1 MAKSKQSQDAQE
13 LNDLLK
19 DVLKTQKQINE
30 ERIKDLDI
38 TRSINDEVTDGLKAL
53 NKESDFKSA
62 IRRSLKEINK
72 LSEQNF
78 DLSELDLKLSSN
90 KEDISKRQN
99 ALNKSQLSLLRE
111 QTYVNKKINTLLSE
125 KAGATIDEQK
135 AIDKQIESFERVQK
149 GLTEAVISSDQY
161 SKNLKGAAA
170 GVDKLNKLIVPNA
183 FKGLSEIV
191 KDIPGLRKLSGPFEA
206 MSSASKDTAS
216 RMTKINIQRQAAG
229 KEPMFSQA
237 QIGLKSLTSGF
248 SALGPVIK
256 KALGPFALISMAV
269 EAIQFFIGAMFAADE
284 RVTKLA
290 KGLMISKDASRAI
303 YNSLKD
309 TKFTIDSIYN
319 TTKDVTEAYTDL
331 TELTDFITSANDKM
345 IESQII
351 LTKNLGLSKEEAF
364 GVQEAFVAFNL
375 EADKGK
381 DIAYDQIAAFANQ
394 NKLLTTGKK
403 VFSDIAKTS
412 KLIQINFKDNLGSLV
427 KTTLE
432 AKKLGLTLD
441 QVSKIGSSLLDFE
454 QSISSELEAEL
465 LTGKDLNLEKARS
478 YALNHDIAGLTQEI
492 ANQGITQEKFAAM
505 NVIQQEAIAKSLGM
519 SADEMGDM
527 LYKAKVLEKVGGKTL
542 KDLQERARVS
552 GDINLKNKVAA
563 LEQGILDGKTLEQ
576 AEKSTTAQEKF
587 NQSLEKAKEAFSDFI
602 DGGYLDQLADAIKTF
617 SDFVLGAEGREN
629 AAKKSYETIK
639 SSEDYKKYTPQQ
651 QQQIEKLN
659 KLASNQVGFFE
670 KLISPLLAMIIDSKA
685 RDAASTLQSIKSKG
699 FEETTTQTS
708 AKDFVIKTLPED
720 TVVAAGG
727 TSLGNSKEMVQL
739 LTEQNQYLKQ
749 QSNILMNLLN
759 KEGTIMLNGTKMGTA
774 MAVGGYKVQ

>member
-256 KALGPFALISMAV
+256 KALGPFALISMAI

-290 KGLMISKDASRAI
+290 KGMMLTKDEARGV

-309 TKFTIDSIYN
+309 TKLEMDSIYN

-331 TELTDFITSANDKM
+331 IELTEFVTSATNEM

-364 GVQEAFVAFNL
+364 GVQEAFVASNV
-375 EADKGK
+375 EANIGK
-381 DIAYDQIAAFANQ
+381 DIVYDQIAAFANQ
-394 NKLLTTGKK
+394 NKLISTGKK
-403 VFSDIAKTS
+403 IFADIAKTS
-412 KLIQINFKDNLGSLV
+412 KLIQINFNGNLGALV

-505 NVIQQEAIAKSLGM
+505 NVIQQEAMAKSLGM

-527 LYKAKVLEKVGGKTL
+527 LYKGKVLNKVGGDTL
-542 KDLQERARVS
+542 KNLRERAKVS
-552 GDINLKNKVAA
+552 GDINLQNKVAA
-563 LEQGILDGKTLEQ
+563 LEQGILSGKSLEE
-576 AEKSTTAQEKF
+576 AEKSTSAQEKF
-587 NQSLEKAKEAFSDFI
+587 NQALEQAKEIFTDFV
-602 DGGYLDQLADAIKTF
+602 DGEYLNDLADAIKTF
-617 SDFVLGAEGREN
+617 TNFVSNSSEENREYKKKARTLAEN
-629 AAKKSYETIK
+629 AKSEEEK
-639 SSEDYKKYTPQQ
+639 KKYTDLGEQVSTPGIMDFLSLF
-651 QQQIEKLN
+651 QIPGTL
-659 KLASNQVGFFE
+659 
-670 KLISPLLAMIIDSKA
+670 SK
-685 RDAASTLQSIKSKG
+685 IFKSRSAKSQLDD
-699 FEETTTQTS
+699 TVIP

-727 TSLGNSKEMVQL
+727 TSLGNSKEIVQL
-739 LTEQNQYLKQ
+739 LTEQNQLLAG
-749 QSNILMNLLN
+749 ILN
-759 KEGTIMLNGTKMGTA
+759 KEGTIVLNGTKMGTA
-774 MAVGGYKVQ
+774 MAVGSYRTQ